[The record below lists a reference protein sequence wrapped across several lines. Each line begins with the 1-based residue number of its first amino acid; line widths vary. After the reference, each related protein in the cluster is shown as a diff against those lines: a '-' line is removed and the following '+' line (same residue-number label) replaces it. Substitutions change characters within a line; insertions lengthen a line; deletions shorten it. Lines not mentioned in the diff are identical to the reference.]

1 MAEEKTMVFDIKGLC
16 STLKDNNFEE
26 NDFIVSIKRDSSATL
41 LSIGS
46 RQKKIR
52 YTIRVDHIIEAFN
65 ELYV

>member
-46 RQKKIR
+46 RQEKIR

-65 ELYV
+65 ELDV